1 MADSK
6 PKLPKASEIEEPAG
20 SDRRG
25 FLTVAAAATG
35 AVCALAPLGA
45 AAVFVLDPLLRKK
58 AAGASDLEGFVAVA
72 TLDEIPEDGTPL
84 AAAVV
89 ADKRDAW
96 NLEKNAELGSVYL
109 RKVGDNII
117 CFSAKCPHLGCFVQ
131 FRENQFHCPCH
142 DSQFD
147 IEGNTTNDTPPRAMD
162 SLEVKVV
169 DNDVLVKYVE
179 YRTGAH
185 DKIPVWSL

>member
-6 PKLPKASEIEEPAG
+6 PKLPQPSEIEEPQA
-20 SDRRG
+20 DRRG
-25 FLTVAAAATG
+25 FLTASAFVTG
-35 AVCALAPLGA
+35 AICALAPVGA

-58 AAGASDLEGFVAVA
+58 DSGDSDLEGFVAVA
-72 TLDEIPEDGTPL
+72 TLDEIPPDGTPF
-84 AAAVV
+84 AAPVI

-96 NLEKNAELGSVYL
+96 NLERNAELGSVYL
-109 RKVGDNII
+109 RKVGENII

-131 FRENQFHCPCH
+131 YRDNQFHCPCH

-162 SLEVKVV
+162 ALEVKVV
-169 DNDVLVKYVE
+169 DNEVLVKYIE
-179 YRTGAH
+179 YRTGSH
-185 DKIPVWSL
+185 DKIAVWSL